1 MPIATKTASRG
12 YTARAPVRPRRRAC
26 GSLPSQPWPP
36 LLLCAG
42 VRCRLFVLERRTKA
56 QQEQLQQQQDL
67 VVLMTQQQR
76 EMQAQLREM
85 RDQLEQQ
92 RQGTSSTRRQPAT
105 SKTTKEAGSSI
116 IDANEKANGGSNSI
130 DDNETAN
137 K

>member
-1 MPIATKTASRG
+1 M
-12 YTARAPVRPRRRAC
+12 
-26 GSLPSQPWPP
+26 SLVKVAQKQVQKVQHDLEESGGD
-36 LLLCAG
+36 L
-42 VRCRLFVLERRTKA
+42 RCRLFVLERRTKA

-92 RQGTSSTRRQPAT
+92 RQGTSSSGRQPAT

-130 DDNETAN
+130 DDKETAN